1 MVRVL
6 FAFLLAA
13 VAFAANGQD
22 TPAWFAQSL
31 LHLPE
36 DVAEAA
42 KEGKRVML
50 YFEQNGCPYC
60 KRMVEVNFAEPK
72 IAAQMQRHFVSL
84 AINVWGDREV
94 TTPEGGKTTEKQF
107 AAALKVQF
115 TPTIVFLDE
124 KGGVALRINGY
135 YPPNRFMAALDQAVK
150 ASAVPPRAP
159 ARGMKPRSGGKPL
172 AVLFEGP
179 KCAACDELR
188 NTTLRHDSVAR
199 QLHAFTLER
208 EPLGSGWSKDL
219 RVGYS
224 PTLVLFDADGSE
236 VLRLEAYFRPF
247 HVAGALEYVS
257 SGAWRVEPSFQR
269 FLQARAERLR
279 REGAAV
285 DLWN

>member
-1 MVRVL
+1 MVRVF
-6 FAFLLAA
+6 FAFLFAVLAFTA
-13 VAFAANGQD
+13 QGQD
-22 TPAWFAQSL
+22 TPAWFSPSL

-36 DVAEAA
+36 DVAGAA

-60 KRMVEVNFAEPK
+60 KRMVEVNFANPK
-72 IAAQMQRHFVSL
+72 IAENMQRHFVSL
-84 AINVWGDREV
+84 AINIWGDRDVV
-94 TTPEGGKTTEKQF
+94 TPDGRATTEKQL

-115 TPTIVFLDE
+115 TPTLVFLDE

-135 YPPNRFMAALDQAVK
+135 YPPDRFMAALDQAIK
-150 ASAVPPRAP
+150 ASAAPPAAP
-159 ARGMKPRSGGKPL
+159 ARGVKPRSGGKPL
-172 AVLFEGP
+172 AVLFESP

-188 NTTLRHDSVAR
+188 NVTLRHDSVAR

-208 EPLGSGWSKDL
+208 EPLASAWAKDL
-219 RVGYS
+219 RVAYA
-224 PTLVLFDADGSE
+224 PTLVLFDAGGSE

-257 SGAWRVEPSFQR
+257 SGAWQTEPSFQR

-279 REGAAV
+279 REGLAV